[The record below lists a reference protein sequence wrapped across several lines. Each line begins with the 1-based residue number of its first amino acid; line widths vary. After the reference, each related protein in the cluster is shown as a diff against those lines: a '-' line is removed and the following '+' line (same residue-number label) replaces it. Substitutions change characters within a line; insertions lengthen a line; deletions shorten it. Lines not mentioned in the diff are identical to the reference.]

1 MNRLKVF
8 VYVALVTAAGAWS
21 VHVLSRWLTER
32 SLRQMDRDLLGAA
45 ASIQARPPAPG
56 PEGLF
61 AADALRG
68 LRQEL
73 GIDVTLLSDGRVL
86 QSTLGPRE
94 AALVA
99 SAGRGAEGRPAS
111 VGTLAPQ
118 RPGLEL
124 PFPAPAL
131 PLVLVSAPAHRV
143 VTVPSPAGAGVLA
156 VSQPAAAVLAPV
168 VTAQWLGLTA
178 VVALFLLGLIFVLLV
193 GEEQRA
199 VLPRDLLVAADR
211 VARGDFTAR
220 APVMAGRVGTLATAL
235 NRAAEAAAAA
245 VAPRPQDPT
254 GAAPLSG
261 TGLSDLGAALES
273 EPAFVAPLAQ
283 PAPHAPEPLAPADD
297 PASEPP
303 WSALA
308 SATGPASAMPPEPAP
323 AEDEPAPANVAERVP
338 SAPSA
343 QPEESTARDFFA
355 PPAGTTSYAPLPPE
369 PPPAPSPAPSAAPA
383 AQPAP
388 AAWAAGDE
396 DEEHWRAVYQDFQRV
411 RAECGESR
419 NGVSYE
425 RLREKLQKN
434 RDQLV
439 ERYGCR
445 TVRFQVYAKDG
456 KAALKASPVR

>member
-1 MNRLKVF
+1 
-8 VYVALVTAAGAWS
+8 
-21 VHVLSRWLTER
+21 
-32 SLRQMDRDLLGAA
+32 
-45 ASIQARPPAPG
+45 
-56 PEGLF
+56 
-61 AADALRG
+61 
-68 LRQEL
+68 
-73 GIDVTLLSDGRVL
+73 
-86 QSTLGPRE
+86 
-94 AALVA
+94 
-99 SAGRGAEGRPAS
+99 

-131 PLVLVSAPAHRV
+131 PLVLVSAPAYRV

-156 VSQPAAAVLAPV
+156 VSQPAAAALASV
-168 VTAQWLGLTA
+168 VTVQWLGLAA
-178 VVALFLLGLIFVLLV
+178 VASLFLLGLIFVLLV

-245 VAPRPQDPT
+245 TAPRPQDPT

-261 TGLSDLGAALES
+261 TGLSDFGAALER

-283 PAPHAPEPLAPADD
+283 PAPSAVPEPLAPADD
-297 PASEPP
+297 PAPEPP
-303 WSALA
+303 APWSPLA
-308 SATGPASAMPPEPAP
+308 SAAGPASAIPPEPAP
-323 AEDEPAPANVAERVP
+323 AEDEPAPVAERVAAP
-338 SAPSA
+338 PAPSA
-343 QPEESTARDFFA
+343 QHEESTAREFFA
-355 PPAGTTSYAPLPPE
+355 PPAGTTSFAPLPPE
-369 PPPAPSPAPSAAPA
+369 PPPAPSPAPVAAPA
-383 AQPAP
+383 PQPAP

-419 NGVSYE
+419 DGVSYE